1 MDPRTLV
8 GAFDYV
14 AGYRK
19 KIVTSVVAVALGG
32 GAFMICS
39 AKSAASKTEARKPNL
54 KAGSLFA
61 NDPNFLAKGDN
72 FSTNE
77 LFSKTVIAVV
87 LVIALGAA
95 AIYTSKKLLPRI
107 TNLPTKEIRV
117 IETAHLGPRKMLHLL
132 RIGNQRLLIG
142 STNERITMLADVSNG
157 CTEVDVS
164 AQERPPVFENM
175 DARQA

>member
-1 MDPRTLV
+1 
-8 GAFDYV
+8 V

-32 GAFMICS
+32 SALMIGA
-39 AKSAASKTEARKPNL
+39 AKTSAAKMRAGKSNPT
-54 KAGSLFA
+54 AGSLFA

-72 FSTNE
+72 VSTKE
-77 LFSKTVIAVV
+77 LFSKTIIAVL

-117 IETAHLGPRKMLHLL
+117 IETTHLGPRKMLHLI
-132 RIGNQRLLIG
+132 RIGNQEILIG
-142 STNERITMLADVSNG
+142 STNERITMLANVSEG
-157 CTEVDVS
+157 RTEVDVS
-164 AQERPPVFENM
+164 AQERPPVFENI
-175 DARQA
+175 DAR